1 MLIYEWPA
9 VLQIT
14 GRPWKMDAR
23 TRSGG
28 ETVTGR
34 GLSVSSGYGLWR
46 ATIIAPIRT
55 RAQQLAARALEVQ
68 LGGTAHA
75 VMVGP
80 HDCVNAP
87 RVSPVVLD
95 IPHSDGTLHSDDT
108 GYSQGGVPPKVLE
121 DAAVGDVGI
130 IVATGSAL
138 RLDPGAYIG
147 LGAGNGRRLYRIASI
162 SAGPSADT
170 LSLIV
175 WPPLRAAV
183 SAGAAIE
190 LSAPVAP
197 MRQVTDDAFE
207 LDIGPE
213 QRLGTL
219 TIEMVEVTNGLPS

>member
-1 MLIYEWPA
+1 MLLYEWPA

-14 GRPWKMDAR
+14 GRPWKIDAR

-80 HDCVNAP
+80 HDCVNAA
-87 RVSPVVLD
+87 RISAYVD
-95 IPHSDGTLHSDDT
+95 GIPHSDGTPHSDGA
-108 GYSQGGVPPKVLE
+108 GYAQGGEPVRLIAP
-121 DAAVGDVGI
+121 AAAGDIGLVI
-130 IVATGSAL
+130 SLGSAW
-138 RLDPGAYIG
+138 RFDAGVYIG
-147 LGAGNGRRLYRIASI
+147 LGTGATRRLYRVASVG
-162 SAGPSADT
+162 AGPVPETAT
-170 LSLIV
+170 LTV
-175 WPPLRAAV
+175 GPPLRVAAPI
-183 SAGAAIE
+183 GATVDVA
-190 LSAPVAP
+190 SPVAP
-197 MRQVTDDAFE
+197 MKQVSDDAFD

-219 TIEMVEVTNGLPS
+219 TIEMVEVTNGLSA